1 VCRSHLQGGDTR
13 VMDILVGIVGV
24 LLIGYLLVSIFKP
37 EKF

>member
-1 VCRSHLQGGDTR
+1 
-13 VMDILVGIVGV
+13 MDILVGVVGV

>member
-1 VCRSHLQGGDTR
+1 
-13 VMDILVGIVGV
+13 MDLLVGVVGV

>member
-1 VCRSHLQGGDTR
+1 
-13 VMDILVGIVGV
+13 MMNILVGIGGV